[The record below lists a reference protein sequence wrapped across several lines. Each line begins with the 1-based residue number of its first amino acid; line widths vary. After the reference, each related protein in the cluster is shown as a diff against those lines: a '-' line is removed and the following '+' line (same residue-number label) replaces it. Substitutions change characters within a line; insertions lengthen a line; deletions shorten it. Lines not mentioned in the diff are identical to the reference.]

1 MEQAYLNSFF
11 PSVISEECSFSW
23 VGTLTDAHS
32 DMNKTQLH
40 DSDSGAELP
49 HLTSAGDRQR
59 DAGVWQLRW
68 LIRGSSRH
76 WMCLLN
82 EAGEQSQ
89 PQAPIPPSLRAS
101 EVFILGNGS
110 VNVDKLSRG
119 IYSIMCSFLKLPLN
133 ERLWMGKGSEI
144 LPLLCHQNGTVLIN
158 PVSPGRIFKFLFI
171 L

>member
-1 MEQAYLNSFF
+1 MHIQIWTKHNSMIQTLVLSFHILLQQGTDKGTLVF
-11 PSVISEECSFSW
+11 DNWDDSSEE
-23 VGTLTDAHS
+23 V
-32 DMNKTQLH
+32 
-40 DSDSGAELP
+40 
-49 HLTSAGDRQR
+49 
-59 DAGVWQLRW
+59 LRIGCVCW
-68 LIRGSSRH
+68 
-76 WMCLLN
+76 N

-119 IYSIMCSFLKLPLN
+119 IYSIMRSFLKLPLN

-171 L
+171 F